1 MYDKKFVIRNEKF
14 SKEGLIHLK
23 YSQNNK
29 KVFGYLN
36 FFNIDI
42 NLRKNERK
50 DKRLRFNVLLKEWIL
65 LVILINLF

>member
-14 SKEGLIHLK
+14 SKEGLLNLK

-42 NLRKNERK
+42 NIRKNERK
-50 DKRLRFNVLLKEWIL
+50 GKRLRFNVLLKEWIL